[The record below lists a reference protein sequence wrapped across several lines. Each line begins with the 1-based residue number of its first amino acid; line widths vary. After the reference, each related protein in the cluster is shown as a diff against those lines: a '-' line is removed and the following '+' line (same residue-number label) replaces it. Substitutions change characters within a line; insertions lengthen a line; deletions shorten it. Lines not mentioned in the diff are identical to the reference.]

1 MVMFTVNAM
10 IHSLGAQDEA
20 VILHEKGNNDVT
32 YWQTGTDVP
41 NAGNMWHK

>member
-20 VILHEKGNNDVT
+20 VILHENLLTKVKT
-32 YWQTGTDVP
+32 F
-41 NAGNMWHK
+41 